1 MKKAMIALSAIL
13 VAAPVFA
20 ATTTHATDDTVA
32 AAHEGANTA
41 KEKLHQAQNEGKELK
56 LKSEHAAQGKSD
68 SVGSQVSEGAQKTW
82 NKTKEGT
89 EKGWNATK
97 EGTEKGWNKTKEVSK
112 EGWDKTKQGAEELKT
127 KVTE

>member
-20 ATTTHATDDTVA
+20 ATTHATDDTVA

-41 KEKLHQAQNEGKELK
+41 KEKLHQTQNEGEEQK
-56 LKSEHAAQGKSD
+56 LKAEHAAQGKSD

-89 EKGWNATK
+89 EKGWDKTK
-97 EGTEKGWNKTKEVSK
+97 EGTEKGWNKTKAATEK
-112 EGWDKTKQGAEELKT
+112 GWDKTKQGAEELKN

>member
-20 ATTTHATDDTVA
+20 ATTHATDDTVA
-32 AAHEGANTA
+32 AAHD
-41 KEKLHQAQNEGKELK
+41 
-56 LKSEHAAQGKSD
+56 AAEGKSD
-68 SVGSQVSEGAQKTW
+68 SVGSEVSEGAQKTW